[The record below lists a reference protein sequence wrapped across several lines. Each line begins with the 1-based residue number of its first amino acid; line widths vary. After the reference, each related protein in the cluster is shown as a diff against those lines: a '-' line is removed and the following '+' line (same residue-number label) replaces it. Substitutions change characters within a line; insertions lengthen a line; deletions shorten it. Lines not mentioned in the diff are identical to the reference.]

1 MSATTY
7 NIQLQNIFSHVYGTD
22 IPIHTFL
29 LMYAETIS
37 GMNHKKLVT
46 NLFEMPV

>member
-1 MSATTY
+1 MSATTH
-7 NIQLQNIFSHVYGTD
+7 NIQLLNIFSPGTD

-46 NLFEMPV
+46 NLFGMPV